1 MNKIVQIK
9 EVALTAAM
17 AIGLLAASSSAMA
30 GKPGMEKCMGIAK
43 TSMND
48 CGTSAHACAGQAK
61 TDGDKE
67 EWIYVPTGTCEK
79 IVGGTVKAAKKKD
92 EEKKEEEKKDK

>member
-9 EVALTAAM
+9 DVALTVSM
-17 AIGLLAASSSAMA
+17 AIGLLVASSSAMA

-48 CGTSAHACAGQAK
+48 CGTSKHACAGQAK
-61 TDGDKE
+61 TDADKE
-67 EWIYVPTGTCEK
+67 EWLYVPTGMCDK
-79 IVGGTVKAAKKKD
+79 IVGGTVKPAKKKS
-92 EEKKEEEKKDK
+92 EEKKDK